1 MIYLVRPLSR
11 MLDLISEPVI
21 NGIICGIGLFL
32 IFKSLTTFGGLPLNT
47 EVEWPLWIAWQ
58 SFLAVLEIG
67 NIHAIQVGMIT
78 LIACVVVQQ
87 FDRMRSWAILIG
99 IAAGTLYSEYLNAT
113 LGLHNTLIEQIG
125 NLSSIGLVYPSV
137 PLFNQE
143 AMPDVIALVPGAI
156 TLALLGLFQ
165 TVAAM
170 RRMNR
175 KVGRYTES
183 RKAIFSDAICNCA
196 LPFLSSLPTCASFNR
211 MWLVHRLGVHSRIAI
226 ASSALWL
233 LLLVLFFAQLIAI
246 IPMPAMAAVIML
258 LGANMFNWE
267 DIKPHFKDRREAMV
281 FMASFLSVLFLDLF
295 GAVIVG
301 SILAIAYSKWEQAH
315 PGISLHGN
323 VLKVRGNIYY
333 GSLPVIESM
342 YHNVIDREGSVTIDF
357 SDCYY
362 IDREG
367 IRWLSAAKAR
377 QKFNFIDRRKTF
389 DRRLLERRA
398 TSDKK
403 RKAGRRRSELD
414 RRQRSEF

>member
-1 MIYLVRPLSR
+1 
-11 MLDLISEPVI
+11 
-21 NGIICGIGLFL
+21 
-32 IFKSLTTFGGLPLNT
+32 
-47 EVEWPLWIAWQ
+47 
-58 SFLAVLEIG
+58 
-67 NIHAIQVGMIT
+67 
-78 LIACVVVQQ
+78 
-87 FDRMRSWAILIG
+87 
-99 IAAGTLYSEYLNAT
+99 
-113 LGLHNTLIEQIG
+113 
-125 NLSSIGLVYPSV
+125 
-137 PLFNQE
+137 
-143 AMPDVIALVPGAI
+143 
-156 TLALLGLFQ
+156 
-165 TVAAM
+165 
-170 RRMNR
+170 
-175 KVGRYTES
+175 
-183 RKAIFSDAICNCA
+183 
-196 LPFLSSLPTCASFNR
+196 
-211 MWLVHRLGVHSRIAI
+211 
-226 ASSALWL
+226 
-233 LLLVLFFAQLIAI
+233 
-246 IPMPAMAAVIML
+246 
-258 LGANMFNWE
+258 
-267 DIKPHFKDRREAMV
+267 
-281 FMASFLSVLFLDLF
+281 MASFLSVLFLDLF